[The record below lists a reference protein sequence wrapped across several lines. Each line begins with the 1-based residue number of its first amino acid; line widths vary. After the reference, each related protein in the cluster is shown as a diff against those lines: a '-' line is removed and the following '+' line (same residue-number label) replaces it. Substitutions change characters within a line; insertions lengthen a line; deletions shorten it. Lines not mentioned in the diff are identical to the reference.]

1 MFPATVLSAPPATS
15 SLLPACVQL
24 SRTADEAWIWTL
36 LELAPTSAKAAKLTI
51 TWSIRRYVGKGMAF
65 LSARPTQLGLP
76 HLEADSEAH
85 RDREFPTSSTGY
97 SSH

>member
-15 SLLPACVQL
+15 SLLPAC
-24 SRTADEAWIWTL
+24 ATL
-36 LELAPTSAKAAKLTI
+36 QDG
-51 TWSIRRYVGKGMAF
+51 RR
-65 LSARPTQLGLP
+65 SLGLDTARISSYICKGGETHHHVEHSQICWKRDGVP
-76 HLEADSEAH
+76 FGPANSTWLTALGSHSEAH